1 MHFHGQLSEPQ
12 INLKKND
19 EPEPKPPASNIFA
32 LVFVFFLVP
41 VVAPSNVRLAHIKR
55 NVASIDDLSVGGLGS
70 PGSPV
75 PPSASLHRAF

>member
-1 MHFHGQLSEPQ
+1 MDFHEQLSEPQ

-41 VVAPSNVRLAHIKR
+41 VVAPSNVRLADLQR
-55 NVASIDDLSVGGLGS
+55 SITDAAMSS
-70 PGSPV
+70 
-75 PPSASLHRAF
+75 R